1 MTRRK
6 KAQGPLV
13 GSLWSKQLGQDYPD
27 LKMADRAVGLLLAHY
42 ADYQTGRG
50 ARPSQ
55 ETLAEALGISDR
67 TVRASLKRLEEA
79 GAIYC
84 SGRWHRVKVWD
95 LVLSNRNSA
104 SAYDDSKAE
113 ALSNVTGRDE
123 SGNRNDASDNQSEHP
138 DRKGGS
144 DDDTL
149 RSAPQRVAPLAL
161 SKQRLAALATLLPES
176 WQGAALSRS
185 QESLAQA
192 VAELDAAGWSHPQIR
207 QGLSTLAALNQAKN
221 PSALLAAH
229 IQKMLAA
236 GPADVVIVPKA
247 QAQFWHDSKALKPYA
262 EHLGIPVT
270 MLAAICEGLHADG
283 LTVTPLSSDDGYGR
297 EYWISVEDPKL
308 PDDADYSA
316 SIYQESL
323 SVWGPPVE
331 EWQLERKHEDDLEWS
346 TQVQRQFPAAVRE
359 MTQRML
365 SLYWEHRQ
373 DDLIRH
379 LQAQGLIPT
388 EASA

>member
-1 MTRRK
+1 MSRRK

-13 GSLWSKQLGQDYPD
+13 GSLWSKQLGQDYPG

-95 LVLSNRNSA
+95 LVLCNRNGA
-104 SAYDDSKAE
+104 SGYEEGKAE
-113 ALSNVTGRDE
+113 ALSNVTGTDE
-123 SGNRNDASDNQSEHP
+123 SGNRNGASDNQSEHP

-144 DDDTL
+144 EDDTL

-161 SKQRLAALATLLPES
+161 SEQRLTALATLLPES

-192 VAELDAAGWSHPQIR
+192 VAELDAAGWTHQQIR
-207 QGLSTLAALNQAKN
+207 QGLSTLGPLKSVKN
-221 PSALLAAH
+221 PSAVLAAH

-236 GPADVVIVPKA
+236 GPADVVIVPTA
-247 QAQFWHDSKALKPYA
+247 QPQFWHDSKALKPYA
-262 EHLGIPVT
+262 EHLGISLKI
-270 MLAAICEGLHADG
+270 LAGICDELHRDG
-283 LTVTPLSSDDGYGR
+283 LEVTPLSDGYD
-297 EYWISVEDPKL
+297 YW
-308 PDDADYSA
+308 
-316 SIYQESL
+316 L
-323 SVWGPPVE
+323 SVSDPRWPRDDDSHANINQGSVYVSSPLD
-331 EWQLERKHEDDLEWS
+331 WTLERKHEDDLEWS
-346 TQVQRQFPAAVRE
+346 TQVQRTFPAKVRE
-359 MTQRML
+359 MTSRVLQW
-365 SLYWEHRQ
+365 YAEHEP
-373 DDLIRH
+373 LLLVEH
-379 LQAQGLIPT
+379 LQAQGLIST